1 MLIQFKNGPKSAIQ
15 TQSFLTG
22 EPAFANDTKEL
33 FVGDGFTLG
42 GINISSLGGSA
53 TYIIQDAEPPAP
65 ANPTTAKS
73 FWYDTSDSFL
83 YIWKYSGGVG
93 TWTRVLA
100 SGATGPAGATGAIG
114 SIGAQGIQG
123 VQGLRGATFLS
134 GTTGPISTT
143 TAIDG
148 DYFLN
153 TTTRLLHGPR
163 VTTSG
168 VVSWGG
174 SIDLKGE
181 TGAQGIQGVAGAVG
195 AVGPDGTKI
204 FYGNEVPTSTFP
216 SSTERRDGD
225 FYIDLVA
232 GRLYGGYTTS
242 QGWGAGVSLLGPAG
256 SAGAQGS
263 KGDAGTAGLVWRG
276 VWASGSTYPEKSVV
290 QFSGSSYVSLKST
303 TNNPTIVTDW
313 DLVAS
318 KGGSTSAT
326 AVIYA
331 TSPIVWDEPTTTLSF
346 NVPNAATGNVLKYDG
361 TAWVAG
367 TSVAAKSI
375 YSGAGA
381 PASETGSDGDFY
393 MQMAG
398 TGAPKLFGPK
408 SGTDWGSG
416 VSLIGA
422 DGDDGQNGIAGPA
435 GADGTAGMEWNGEW
449 DATVN
454 YSMGAVVEY
463 LGSLYI
469 CEVDNTLNI
478 TPNTTFNWDLLVAK
492 GAQGETANIVGTLP
506 ITMTSVTTGVSPNES
521 TTLTVSLADGTTTGD
536 VLTWNSVNK
545 SWSGEAPNELL
556 DGLADVTITSVAS
569 GEVLKYSGTEW
580 VNGEITLESLSD
592 VVITTIE
599 TGDVLSFDGTNWVNS
614 TTVSS
619 INAVLPL
626 EWDSKTSTIKIGD
639 GSKDDQAIL
648 WNVDTLA
655 WEIKDLPAADIT
667 ANAPLFW
674 NSTDKVLSFGVD
686 AQSGNVLMYDGVAW
700 VADTPYDHSRPTI
713 LWGDGVPPQ
722 GLGRS
727 GDFYIDTTGH
737 YLYGP
742 KCSGCLNNKWTSIQE
757 PLSLIGP
764 TGATG
769 PAGIQGVQGVQ
780 GPTGT
785 TGAQGNSTQN
795 LIRKVDHSGDPSTMP
810 PYTNY
815 NYIGNN
821 GDFLIVNGVT
831 TIRWYGPKVAGVWPT
846 ASYIELKGTEG
857 PQGVQGI
864 QGIAGPQAG
873 QIIHSA
879 TVASNASIPP
889 DPSATLGDVGD
900 FHITE
905 LNTTTGEYIGSYL
918 FGPKTSSATDPW
930 GAPRNLRGPTGP
942 TGSTGAQGI
951 AGSSDP
957 TLADIDGGLFNTGTT
972 ENPTLAIKTISGTGL
987 VLKNIGTATHPHL
1000 SLDLA
1005 SLGVFYL
1012 NSLNQISLRPIS
1024 NNASQRR
1031 SFFGI

>member
-53 TYIIQDAEPPAP
+53 TYIIQDEVPPAP

-83 YIWKYSGGVG
+83 YIWKYAGGVG
-93 TWTRVLA
+93 EWTRVLA

-123 VQGLRGATFLS
+123 IQGVRGATFLS

-153 TTTRLLHGPR
+153 TTTRLLYGPR

-174 SIDLKGE
+174 AIDLKGE
-181 TGAQGIQGVAGAVG
+181 TGAQGAQGIQGVAGAD
-195 AVGPDGTKI
+195 GPAGSKI
-204 FYGNEVPTSTFP
+204 FYGNEVPTSMFP
-216 SSTERRDGD
+216 SPSERREGD

-232 GRLYGGYTTS
+232 GRLYGGYTNS
-242 QGWGAGVSLLGPAG
+242 QAWGAGVSLLGPAG
-256 SAGAQGS
+256 SAGAQGA
-263 KGDAGTAGLVWRG
+263 KGDAGSAGLEWKG
-276 VWASGSTYPEKSVV
+276 TWSSGTTYPIHSVV
-290 QFSGSSYVSLKST
+290 QHSGSSYVSIKST
-303 TNNPTIVTDW
+303 TNVPTNASDW
-313 DLVAS
+313 ELVAS
-318 KGGSTSAT
+318 KGTSTTGTAT
-326 AVIYA
+326 IYA
-331 TSPIVWDEPTTTLSF
+331 NSPIVWDEPTTTLSF

-398 TGAPKLFGPK
+398 TGAPILFGPK

-422 DGDDGQNGIAGPA
+422 DGNDGQNGIAGPA
-435 GADGTAGMEWNGEW
+435 GADGTPGMEWNYEW
-449 DATVN
+449 DSTVN
-454 YSMGAVVEY
+454 YSKGAVVSY

-469 CEVDNTLNI
+469 CDVDDTLNI

-492 GAQGETANIVGTLP
+492 GEQGETANIVGTLP
-506 ITMTSVTTGVSPNES
+506 ILTESVTTGVFPDES

-536 VLTWNSVNK
+536 VLTWNSVSK
-545 SWSGEAPNELL
+545 TWASQQPIELL
-556 DGLADVTITSVAS
+556 DGLADVTITNVAS
-569 GEVLKYSGTEW
+569 GQVLTYSGTEW
-580 VNGEITLESLSD
+580 INGEITIESLSD
-592 VVITTIE
+592 VLTTSNQV
-599 TGDVLSFDGTNWVNS
+599 GDVLSFDGTNWVNS

-619 INAVLPL
+619 INAIAPL
-626 EWDSKTSTIKIGD
+626 NWDSKTSTIKIGD
-639 GSKDDQAIL
+639 GSKEDQAIL
-648 WNVDTLA
+648 WNATTLG

-667 ANAPLFW
+667 ANTPLFW

-713 LWGDGVPPQ
+713 LWGDGVPAQ

-757 PLSLIGP
+757 PVNLVGP
-764 TGATG
+764 TGAIGLTG
-769 PAGIQGVQGVQ
+769 EQGVQGIQGLIGPQ
-780 GPTGT
+780 GP
-785 TGAQGNSTQN
+785 QGNSTQN
-795 LIRKVDHSGDPSTMP
+795 LIRKVDFVGTPMP
-810 PYTNY
+810 APTTY
-815 NYIGNN
+815 NYLGNN
-821 GDFLIVNGVT
+821 GDFLIVNGT
-831 TIRWYGPKVAGVWPT
+831 TSIRWYGPKAAGVWPT
-846 ASYIELKGTEG
+846 PYIELKGTEG

-864 QGIAGPQAG
+864 QGIAGPQSG

-879 TVASNASIPP
+879 TVSSNSSTPP
-889 DPSATLGDVGD
+889 DPSASLGDVGD

-905 LNTTTGEYIGSYL
+905 LNTTIGEYIGSYL
-918 FGPKTSSATDPW
+918 FGPKTSSLTDPW
-930 GAPRNLRGPTGP
+930 GTPRNLRGPTGA
-942 TGSTGAQGI
+942 TGSTGAQGP
-951 AGSSDP
+951 AGTSPNPALS
-957 TLADIDGGLFNTGTT
+957 DIDGGLFNTGTPQD
-972 ENPTLAIKTISGTGL
+972 PTLAIKTTSGTGL
-987 VLKNIGTATHPHL
+987 VLKNIGTSTHPHL
-1000 SLDLA
+1000 SLDLGA
-1005 SLGVFYL
+1005 LGVFYL
-1012 NSLNQISLRPIS
+1012 NSSNQLSLRPIS

>member
-53 TYIIQDAEPPAP
+53 TYIIQDEVPPAP

-83 YIWKYSGGVG
+83 YIWKYAGGVG
-93 TWTRVLA
+93 AWTRVLA
-100 SGATGPAGATGAIG
+100 SGATGPTGASGAIG

-123 VQGLRGATFLS
+123 IQGVRGATFLS
-134 GTTGPISTT
+134 GSTGPISTT

-153 TTTRLLHGPR
+153 TTTRLLYGPR

-174 SIDLKGE
+174 AIDLKGE
-181 TGAQGIQGVAGAVG
+181 TGEQGIQGVSGAVG

-216 SSTERRDGD
+216 SSTERREGD

-290 QFSGSSYVSLKST
+290 QHSGSSYVSLKAT

-381 PASETGSDGDFY
+381 PASGTGSDGDFY

-398 TGAPKLFGPK
+398 TGAPILFGPK

-422 DGDDGQNGIAGPA
+422 NGTNGQNGIAGPA
-435 GADGTAGMEWNGEW
+435 GADGTAGMEWNGTW
-449 DATVN
+449 SATVN
-454 YSMGAVVEY
+454 YSEGAVVEY

-492 GAQGETANIVGTLP
+492 GEQGETANIVGTLP
-506 ITMTSVTTGVSPNES
+506 ITMTSVTTGVFPNES

-626 EWDSKTSTIKIGD
+626 EWDSETSTIKIGD

-700 VADTPYDHSRPTI
+700 VASTPYDHSRPTI

-757 PLSLIGP
+757 PVSLIGP

-831 TIRWYGPKVAGVWPT
+831 TIRWYGPKAAGVWPT
-846 ASYIELKGTEG
+846 PYIELKGTEG

-900 FHITE
+900 FQITQ

-930 GAPRNLRGPTGP
+930 GTPRNLRGPTGP

-972 ENPTLAIKTISGTGL
+972 ENPTLAIKTVSGTGL

>member
-1 MLIQFKNGPKSAIQ
+1 MLIQFKNGPSSVIEANAL
-15 TQSFLTG
+15 SGAYLAG
-22 EPAFANDTKEL
+22 EPAYANNTNSL
-33 FVGDGFTLG
+33 YIG
-42 GINISSLGGSA
+42 GVLLSTGA
-53 TYIIQDAEPPAP
+53 TYYIQGTQ
-65 ANPTTAKS
+65 PTDPTSPETAKA
-73 FWYDTSDSFL
+73 FWFDTDDSFL
-83 YIWKYSGGVG
+83 YVWRYAGGVG
-93 TWTRVLA
+93 SWTRVLA
-100 SGATGPAGATGAIG
+100 SGAEGPAGPAGAIGAIG
-114 SIGAQGIQG
+114 SQGIQG
-123 VQGLRGATFLS
+123 VQGVRGAQFLS

-153 TTTRLLHGPR
+153 TTTRLLYGPR

-174 SIDLKGE
+174 AIDLKGE
-181 TGAQGIQGVAGAVG
+181 TGAQGAQGIQGVAGAD
-195 AVGPDGTKI
+195 GPAGSKI
-204 FYGNEVPTSTFP
+204 FYGNEVPTSMFP
-216 SSTERRDGD
+216 SPSERREGD

-232 GRLYGGYTTS
+232 GRLYGGYTNS
-242 QGWGAGVSLLGPAG
+242 QAWGAGVSLLGPAG
-256 SAGAQGS
+256 SAGAQGV

-276 VWASGSTYPEKSVV
+276 VWNNGSTYPEKSVV
-290 QFSGSSYVSLKST
+290 QFSGSSYVSLKAT

-313 DLVAS
+313 DLVAA
-318 KGGSTSAT
+318 KGAGTTSAAT
-326 AVIYA
+326 IFA

-346 NVPNAATGNVLKYDG
+346 NVPNAATGDVLKYDG

-398 TGAPKLFGPK
+398 TGAPILFGPK

-435 GADGTAGMEWNGEW
+435 GADGTPGMEWNYEW
-449 DATVN
+449 DSTVN
-454 YSMGAVVEY
+454 YSKGAVVSY

-469 CEVDNTLNI
+469 CEVNDTLNI

-492 GAQGETANIVGTLP
+492 GEQGDTANIVGTSP
-506 ITMTSVTTGVSPNES
+506 ITMTSETTGVFPDES

-536 VLTWNSVNK
+536 VLTWNNISK
-545 SWSGEAPNELL
+545 TWSSQQPIELL
-556 DGLADVTITSVAS
+556 DGLADVTITNVAS
-569 GEVLKYSGTEW
+569 GQVLTYSGTEW
-580 VNGEITLESLSD
+580 INGEITIDSLSD
-592 VVITTIE
+592 VLTTSNQV
-599 TGDVLSFDGTNWVNS
+599 GDVLSFDGTNWVNS

-619 INAVLPL
+619 INAVAPL
-626 EWDSKTSTIKIGD
+626 NWDSVTSTIKIGD
-639 GSKDDQAIL
+639 GSKNDQAVL
-648 WNVDTLA
+648 WNNYTSN

-674 NSTDKVLSFGVD
+674 NSTDKVLSFGVT
-686 AQSGNVLMYDGVAW
+686 AQAGNVLMYDGDAW
-700 VADTPYDHSRPTI
+700 VADVPYDHSRPTI

-757 PLSLIGP
+757 PVSLIGP
-764 TGATG
+764 TGLTG

-780 GPTGT
+780 GPTGLI
-785 TGAQGNSTQN
+785 GPQGNSTQN
-795 LIRKVDHSGDPSTMP
+795 LIRRVDFVGTPMP
-810 PYTNY
+810 AATVY
-815 NYIGNN
+815 NYLGNN
-821 GDFLIVNGVT
+821 GDFLLINGTESV
-831 TIRWYGPKVAGVWPT
+831 RWHGPKALGAWPNT
-846 ASYIELKGTEG
+846 YIELKGTEG
-857 PQGVQGI
+857 PQGIQGVQGE
-864 QGIAGPQAG
+864 AGPQSG

-879 TVASNASIPP
+879 TVASNSSTPP

-918 FGPKTSSATDPW
+918 FGPKTSDGTDPW
-930 GAPRNLRGPTGP
+930 GTPRNLRGPTGA
-942 TGSTGAQGI
+942 TGSTGAQGP
-951 AGSSDP
+951 AGTSPNPALS
-957 TLADIDGGLFNTGTT
+957 DIDGGLFNTGTT
-972 ENPTLAIKTISGTGL
+972 QDPTLAIKTTSGTGL
-987 VLKNIGTATHPHL
+987 VLKNIGASTHPHL
-1000 SLDLA
+1000 SLDLGA
-1005 SLGVFYL
+1005 LGVFYL
-1012 NSLNQISLRPIS
+1012 NSSNQLSLRPIS

>member
-1 MLIQFKNGPKSAIQ
+1 MLIQFKNGPSSVIEANA
-15 TQSFLTG
+15 LANAYLAG
-22 EPAFANDTKEL
+22 EPAYANNTNSL
-33 FVGDGFTLG
+33 YIG
-42 GINISSLGGSA
+42 GVLLSTGA
-53 TYIIQDAEPPAP
+53 TYYIQGAQPSDP
-65 ANPTTAKS
+65 ANPDTAKA
-73 FWYDTSDSFL
+73 FWFDTDDNFL
-83 YIWKYSGGVG
+83 YIWKYAGGVG

-100 SGATGPAGATGAIG
+100 SGATGPAGASGAIG
-114 SIGAQGIQG
+114 LTGSQGIQGIQG
-123 VQGLRGATFLS
+123 VRGATFLS
-134 GTTGPISTT
+134 GSTGPISTT

-153 TTTRLLHGPR
+153 TTTRLLYGPR
-163 VTTSG
+163 VTTNG

-174 SIDLKGE
+174 AIDLKGE

-216 SSTERRDGD
+216 SSAERREGD

-263 KGDAGTAGLVWRG
+263 KGDAGSAGLVWRG

-290 QFSGSSYVSLKST
+290 QFSGSSYVSLKAT

-313 DLVAS
+313 DLVAA
-318 KGGSTSAT
+318 KGTATSAT

-346 NVPNAATGNVLKYDG
+346 NVPNAAAGNVLKYDG

-381 PASETGSDGDFY
+381 PASGTGTDGDFY

-398 TGAPKLFGPK
+398 TGAPILFGPK
-408 SGTDWGSG
+408 SGTNWGSG

-422 DGDDGQNGIAGPA
+422 DGNDGQNGIAGPA
-435 GADGTAGMEWNGEW
+435 GADGTPGMEWNYEW
-449 DATVN
+449 DSAVN
-454 YSMGAVVEY
+454 YSKGAVVSY

-469 CEVDNTLNI
+469 CEVDDTLNI

-492 GAQGETANIVGTLP
+492 GEQGETANIVGTLP
-506 ITMTSVTTGVSPNES
+506 ITMTSVTTGVFPNES

-536 VLTWNSVNK
+536 VLTWNSVSK
-545 SWSGEAPNELL
+545 AWSSKQPNELL
-556 DGLADVTITSVAS
+556 NGLADVTITSAKS

-580 VNGEITLESLSD
+580 VNGEITLDSLSD
-592 VVITTIE
+592 VTTTTPISGQ
-599 TGDVLSFDGTNWVNS
+599 TLSYNGTIWENAD
-614 TTVSS
+614 TVSE
-619 INAVLPL
+619 INTTLPL
-626 EWDSKTSTIKIGD
+626 EWDSKTSTISITSGTAN
-639 GSKDDQAIL
+639 GQALL
-648 WNVDTLA
+648 WNKTSKL
-655 WEIKDLPAADIT
+655 WEIKTLPAADIT
-667 ANAPLFW
+667 ANTPLFW

-686 AQSGNVLMYDGVAW
+686 AHSGNVLMYDGVAW
-700 VADTPYDHSRPTI
+700 VASTPYDHSRPTI
-713 LWGDGVPPQ
+713 LWGDGVPAQ

-742 KCSGCLNNKWTSIQE
+742 KCSGCLNNKWGSIQD
-757 PLSLIGP
+757 PVNLVGP
-764 TGATG
+764 TGPTG
-769 PAGIQGVQGVQ
+769 PTGIQGVQGIQ
-780 GPTGT
+780 GLTGLV
-785 TGAQGNSTQN
+785 GPQGNSTQN
-795 LIRKVDHSGDPSTMP
+795 LIRKVDFVGTPMP
-810 PYTNY
+810 APTTY
-815 NYIGNN
+815 NYLGNN
-821 GDFLIVNGVT
+821 GDFLIVNGT
-831 TIRWYGPKVAGVWPT
+831 TSIRWYGPKAAGVWPT
-846 ASYIELKGTEG
+846 PYIELKGTEG

-864 QGIAGPQAG
+864 QGIAGPQSG

-879 TVASNASIPP
+879 TVASNLSIPP

-900 FHITE
+900 FQITE

-918 FGPKTSSATDPW
+918 FGPKTSSLTDPW
-930 GAPRNLRGPTGP
+930 GTPRNLRGPTGA
-942 TGSTGAQGI
+942 TGGTGAQGP
-951 AGSSDP
+951 AGTTPNPALS
-957 TLADIDGGLFNTGTT
+957 DIDGGLFNTGTPQD
-972 ENPTLAIKTISGTGL
+972 PTLAIKTTSGTGL
-987 VLKNIGTATHPHL
+987 VLKNIGTFTHPHL
-1000 SLDLA
+1000 SLDLGA
-1005 SLGVFYL
+1005 LGVFYL
-1012 NSLNQISLRPIS
+1012 NSSNQLSLRPIS

>member
-1 MLIQFKNGPKSAIQ
+1 MLIQFKNGPSSVIEANALANAYSA
-15 TQSFLTG
+15 G
-22 EPAFANDTKEL
+22 EPAYAHNTNSL
-33 FVGDGFTLG
+33 YIG
-42 GINISSLGGSA
+42 GVLLSTGA
-53 TYIIQDAEPPAP
+53 TYYIQGAQPSNP
-65 ANPTTAKS
+65 ANPDTAKA
-73 FWYDTSDSFL
+73 FWFDTDDNFL
-83 YIWKYSGGVG
+83 YIWKYAGGVG
-93 TWTRVLA
+93 LWTRVFGAGAAGPTGA
-100 SGATGPAGATGAIG
+100 SGSIG
-114 SIGAQGIQG
+114 STGAQGIQG
-123 VQGLRGATFLS
+123 PQGVGGATFRS
-134 GTTGPISTT
+134 GTTGPFSTT

-153 TTTRLLHGPR
+153 TTTRLLYGPK

-232 GRLYGGYTTS
+232 GRLYGGFTTS

-263 KGDAGTAGLVWRG
+263 KGDSGSAGLVWRG
-276 VWASGSTYPEKSVV
+276 AFQSGVTYPEKSVV
-290 QFSGSSYVSLKST
+290 QHNGSSYVAKPPAGT
-303 TNNPTIVTDW
+303 TNNPTIIADW
-313 DLVAS
+313 DLVAA
-318 KGGSTSAT
+318 KGTATSAT
-326 AVIYA
+326 AVINA
-331 TSPIVWDEPTTTLSF
+331 TSPIVWEEATTTLSF
-346 NVPNAATGNVLKYDG
+346 SVPNAATGNVLKYDG

-381 PASETGSDGDFY
+381 PASGTGTDGDFY

-398 TGAPKLFGPK
+398 TGAPILFGPK

-422 DGDDGQNGIAGPA
+422 NGTNGQNGIAGPA
-435 GADGTAGMEWNGEW
+435 GADGTAGLEWNGTW
-449 DATVN
+449 SATVN
-454 YSMGAVVEY
+454 YSEGAVVEY

-506 ITMTSVTTGVSPNES
+506 ITMTSVTTGVFPNES

-626 EWDSKTSTIKIGD
+626 EWDSETSTIKIGD

-674 NSTDKVLSFGVD
+674 NSTDKILSFGVD

-713 LWGDGVPPQ
+713 LWGEGVPPQ

-757 PLSLIGP
+757 PVSLIGP

-831 TIRWYGPKVAGVWPT
+831 TIRWYGPKAAGVWPT
-846 ASYIELKGTEG
+846 PYIELKGSDG

-900 FHITE
+900 FQITE

-930 GAPRNLRGPTGP
+930 GTPRNLRGPTGP
-942 TGSTGAQGI
+942 VGSTGAQGI

-972 ENPTLAIKTISGTGL
+972 ENPTLAIKTVSGTGL